1 VYALSLTEWLFT
13 GLAAVLIG
21 FVKTGLPG
29 VGLIIVIIMAAV
41 FPAKES
47 TGILLPM
54 LIFADIFAVT
64 FYRHHA
70 RWKILLRLFPPAI
83 AGIISGF
90 FFMGEITSKQ
100 LKPVMGIII
109 LAMLLAVVL
118 MKWKNVTFKNI
129 NIPFAVFMGALAGF
143 TSMISNAAGPI
154 MTVYLVSMDVEK
166 KDFVGSRAWFFAG
179 LNLVKIPF
187 SAGLGL
193 ITVESLI
200 FDAKL
205 FPAILAGALGGY
217 FLVNVIPQKL
227 FNYVVQVLAA
237 ASAIYIIISSF

>member
-129 NIPFAVFMGALAGF
+129 NIPFAVFM
-143 TSMISNAAGPI
+143 
-154 MTVYLVSMDVEK
+154 DVEK